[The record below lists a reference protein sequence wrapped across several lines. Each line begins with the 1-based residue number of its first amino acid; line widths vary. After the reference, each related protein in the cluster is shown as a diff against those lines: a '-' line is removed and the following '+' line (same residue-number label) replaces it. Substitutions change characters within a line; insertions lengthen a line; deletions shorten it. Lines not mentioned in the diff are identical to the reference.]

1 MIIYGCLSGQ
11 YVKREMGGGGARRND
26 SKTTEPHSLLS
37 TRGNKS
43 YSTVGHTDL
52 LVCETVAQQS
62 HGN

>member
-1 MIIYGCLSGQ
+1 MDVYPDNLLSE
-11 YVKREMGGGGARRND
+11 KWEAKSNN

-37 TRGNKS
+37 SRGNTS

-52 LVCETVAQQS
+52 LVYETVSQQS